1 MSQTDPT
8 AAQCEGLRPPGP
20 VQSDLGQLEAY
31 TAVFNIFP
39 EPVIVGVEGKQEPFP
54 SAFWSPVVTH
64 SRVALYSQRS
74 FHDCLRLRHIPRQ
87 LPPLRPS

>member
-8 AAQCEGLRPPGP
+8 AAQCEGLRPPSP

-39 EPVIVGVEGKQEPFP
+39 EPIIVGVEGKQEPFP
-54 SAFWSPVVTH
+54 NAFWSPVVTLMENTQQ
-64 SRVALYSQRS
+64 SDPV
-74 FHDCLRLRHIPRQ
+74 
-87 LPPLRPS
+87 LPEKFP